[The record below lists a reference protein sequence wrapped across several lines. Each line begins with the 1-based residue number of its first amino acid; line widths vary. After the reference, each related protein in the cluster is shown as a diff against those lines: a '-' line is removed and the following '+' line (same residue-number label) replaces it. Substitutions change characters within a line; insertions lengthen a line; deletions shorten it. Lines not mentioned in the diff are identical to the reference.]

1 MIYTLTMNPAIDFN
15 ITGKDIKKNY
25 VNRTWNPVY
34 TPNGKGVNVS
44 LVLKHFDCKSAVM
57 GFFGGFSG
65 RYIVEELQNIGVAV
79 NPVWIDEIT
88 RINVFLN
95 DGNDEYKFVNKGPFI
110 SQKSQNEMIK
120 KIENLSDCE
129 YLSISGSLPTGIE
142 EYYYEQIA
150 QICQKKKIKLV
161 LDISSSKLKDLLKY
175 NPFLI
180 KPNDDEVRDIFGYEI
195 ISDKTAADALA
206 AIIQQGAQNVLLTM
220 GAKGAYFTDG
230 SDVYY
235 STAQKIKLLSSA
247 CAGDSALAAFLSEFL
262 HGGGIEAALKK
273 SAATGANVAESNAL
287 GDMAKVEEYIKNIR
301 IKKL

>member
-15 ITGKDIKKNY
+15 ITGQDIKKNY

-44 LVLKHFDCKSAVM
+44 LALKHFDCKSVVM

-65 RYIVEELQNIGVAV
+65 RYIVDELHNAGVAV
-79 NPVWIDEIT
+79 NPVWIDGIT

-95 DGNDEYKFVNKGPFI
+95 DGNDEYKFVNKGPAV
-110 SQKSQNEMIK
+110 SQKSQNKMIN
-120 KIENLSDCE
+120 KIKNLFDCE
-129 YLSISGSLPTGIE
+129 YLSISGSLPPGIE

-150 QICQKKKIKLV
+150 QICQKKKIKLI
-161 LDISSSKLKDLLKY
+161 LDISSTKLKDLLKY

-195 ISDKTAADALA
+195 TSDKTAADALA

-230 SDVYY
+230 NDVYY

-287 GDMAKVEEYIKNIR
+287 GNMAKVEEYIKNIQIR
-301 IKKL
+301 KL